1 MIDFRPVL
9 FVLGILVSMLGL
21 AMLVPAAVDVFTG
34 SSNWKAF
41 VGSCAFAIF
50 LGGTLILANR
60 GKIADLS
67 TRQTF
72 VMTSASWVVLA
83 AVAALPLYFADLD
96 LSYTDAFF
104 EAMSGI
110 TTTGSTVIDGLDTAP
125 RGLLMWRALLQ
136 WLGGIGII
144 VMAIAILPM
153 LRVGGMQLFRT
164 EASDSSDK
172 VLPRAAQIALFI
184 GLVYLGLT
192 TICALALVAA
202 GMSAFEA
209 VAHAMTTIATGGFS
223 TSDLSVGHFDNAA
236 VDWIIVAFMI
246 VGSLPFVLYLEAVRQ
261 RPGLLARDSQVHAF
275 LGILAVAIAAVA
287 GWQWLDGVD
296 LGSALRYS
304 AFNVIS
310 IITGTGYT
318 TADYGLWGS
327 FPAAAFLVFMFIGGC
342 AGSTSC
348 GIKVFRYQVLFQT
361 ARMQINRV
369 WQPHAVVVP
378 SYNGRPIPDSV
389 MDAVMTFV
397 FVFALVFGVLTAALT
412 LMGLDFMTA
421 ISGAGTA
428 IANVGPGLGEVIG
441 PGGTFAPLPD
451 AAKWMLAAGML
462 LGRLELL
469 TVLVLFSP
477 AFWRG

>member
-9 FVLGILVSMLGL
+9 FVLGILVSMLGV
-21 AMLVPAAVDVFTG
+21 AMLVPAAVDVLTG

-41 VGSCAFAIF
+41 VGSCALAIF

-60 GKIADLS
+60 GKISDLNV
-67 TRQTF
+67 RQTF
-72 VMTSASWVVLA
+72 VMTTASWVVLA

-110 TTTGSTVIDGLDTAP
+110 TTTGSTVIAGLDTAP

-164 EASDSSDK
+164 EASDSTEK
-172 VLPRAAQIALFI
+172 ALPRATQLAIFI

-192 TICALALVAA
+192 VICVLALVVA
-202 GMSAFEA
+202 GMSAFDA

-223 TSDLSVGHFDNAA
+223 TSDQSVGHFDNAA
-236 VDWIIVAFMI
+236 VDWIIVMFMI
-246 VGSLPFVLYLEAVRQ
+246 IGSLPFVLYLEAVRR
-261 RPGLLARDSQVHAF
+261 RPGLLVRDSQVHTF
-275 LGILAVAIAAVA
+275 LAILIVAIVAVA
-287 GWQWLDGVD
+287 GWQWLDGVNP
-296 LGSALRYS
+296 GSAIRYS

-310 IITGTGYT
+310 IITGTGYS
-318 TADYGLWGS
+318 TANYGLWGS

-361 ARMQINRV
+361 ARLQVNRV

-397 FVFALVFGVLTAALT
+397 FVFALIFGVMTAALT
-412 LMGLDFMTA
+412 LMGLDFLTA
-421 ISGAGTA
+421 ISGAGAA
-428 IANVGPGLGEVIG
+428 IANVGPGLGDVIG
-441 PGGTFAPLPD
+441 PTGTFAPLPD
-451 AAKWMLAAGML
+451 AAKWLLAAGML

-469 TVLVLFSP
+469 TVLVLFTP